1 MERHCTAAM
10 RCHEPVVSLA
20 RTRRSTT
27 TQEVIVTTTTSSVA
41 ASGTADD
48 GRTAGNPATDPAGP
62 TGRLVTWLAA
72 TTLSDIPERV
82 RERAKYLLLDGVGCA
97 LVGAQL
103 PVSRVGVEGVLAFDP
118 AGSGVLVG
126 WGERTTS
133 PQSAAMLNSSFI
145 QGFELDDFH
154 PEAPLHSNSLVLP
167 AMLAAAPHV
176 GPVSGG
182 RLLLGAILGYETGPR
197 VGLAL
202 GGLDMLSR
210 GWHSGVVF
218 GPLAAAASVGC
229 LYGLD
234 AAAFEDALGIGA
246 TQSGGL
252 MSAQFESMVKR
263 MQHGFASRDG
273 LVAAAL
279 AASGYVGIKRVFE
292 REYGGWLSTFGQGHK
307 TYPEQIYAGLG
318 STWQTERIEIKPYS
332 AMGLLHAAI
341 DAALKLRPEVSVSE
355 IERIDIDMPEA
366 AYGHGGWKAVRPL
379 EAIGAQMNVS
389 YAVAVALLD
398 GDVLIE
404 QFTAK
409 RINSDDVWNLIDR
422 THTHHQSAYDQ
433 LPVDERLTTQV
444 RITLTDGST
453 HAATVAHPKGNGSN
467 ALTNPQ
473 IGEKYRKLTNHTIS
487 PDRQTAIENAVLNLD
502 TLDDVRQLVALLTP
516 AVHSP
521 LD

>member
-1 MERHCTAAM
+1 MRTTA
-10 RCHEPVVSLA
+10 
-20 RTRRSTT
+20 
-27 TQEVIVTTTTSSVA
+27 TSSVTSSDA
-41 ASGTADD
+41 ADA
-48 GRTAGNPATDPAGP
+48 GRAATDPAGP
-62 TGRLVTWLAA
+62 TGRLATWLSA
-72 TTLSDIPERV
+72 TTLTDVPASV

-103 PVSRVGVEGVLAFDP
+103 PVSRIGVEGVLAFDP
-118 AGSGVLVG
+118 AGSGALVG

-167 AMLAAAPHV
+167 AMLAAASHV
-176 GPVSGG
+176 GSVSGE

-234 AAAFEDALGIGA
+234 AARFEDALGIAA

-252 MSAQFESMVKR
+252 MSAMYESMVKR

-292 REYGGWLSTFGQGHK
+292 REYGGWLSTFGEGHR

-318 STWQTERIEIKPYS
+318 TVWQTERITIKAYS

-341 DAALKLRPEVSVSE
+341 DAALKLRSEVSVSE
-355 IERIDIDMPEA
+355 IERIDIDMAEA
-366 AYGHGGWKAVRPL
+366 AYSHGGWKAERPL
-379 EAIGAQMNVS
+379 EVIGAQMNVS

-398 GDVLIE
+398 GDVLVE
-404 QFTAK
+404 QFSTK
-409 RINSDDVWNLIDR
+409 RINSDDVWNLINR
-422 THTHHQSAYDQ
+422 TQTHHQSAYDQ

-444 RITLTDGST
+444 RITLSDGST
-453 HAATVAHPKGNGSN
+453 HAATVAHPRGNGSN
-467 ALTNPQ
+467 ALTNPE
-473 IGEKYRKLTNHTIS
+473 ISEKYRKLTNRVIA
-487 PDRQTAIENAVLNLD
+487 PERQSAIEDAVLNLD
-502 TLDDVRQLVALLTP
+502 TVDDIGQLTALLTP
-516 AVHSP
+516 AVKSA

>member
-1 MERHCTAAM
+1 M
-10 RCHEPVVSLA
+10 
-20 RTRRSTT
+20 STT
-27 TQEVIVTTTTSSVA
+27 VTDTRVTTSDA
-41 ASGTADD
+41 ADADRETA
-48 GRTAGNPATDPAGP
+48 RAATDPGGP
-62 TGRLVTWLAA
+62 TGRLATWLAA
-72 TTLSDIPERV
+72 TTLSDVPSSV
-82 RERAKYLLLDGVGCA
+82 QERAKYLLLDGVGCA

-103 PVSRVGVEGVLAFDP
+103 QVSRIGVEGVLAFDP

-167 AMLAAAPHV
+167 AMLAAAPNV
-176 GPVSGG
+176 GGVSGE

-234 AAAFEDALGIGA
+234 AAGFEDALGIGA

-252 MSAQFESMVKR
+252 MSAMYESMVKR

-279 AASGYVGIKRVFE
+279 AASGYVGIKCVFE
-292 REYGGWLSTFGQGHK
+292 REYGGWLSTFGEGHK

-318 STWQTERIEIKPYS
+318 TVWELERITVKPYS

-341 DAALKLRPEVSVSE
+341 DAALKLRPEVSLSE
-355 IERIDIDMPEA
+355 IERIDIDMAEA
-366 AYGHGGWKAVRPL
+366 AYSHGGWKAERPI
-379 EAIGAQMNVS
+379 EAIGAQMNVA

-404 QFTAK
+404 QFSAK
-409 RINSDDVWNLIDR
+409 RINSDDVWNLINR
-422 THTHHQSAYDQ
+422 TQTHHESAYDQ
-433 LPVDERLTTQV
+433 LPVDEKLTTQV

-467 ALTNPQ
+467 ALTNPE
-473 IGEKYRKLTNHTIS
+473 IREKYRKLTNPVIS
-487 PDRQTAIENAVLNLD
+487 PDRQAAIEDAVLNLD
-502 TLDDVRQLVALLTP
+502 TVDDIGQLTALLTP
-516 AVHSP
+516 AVKSA

>member
-1 MERHCTAAM
+1 M
-10 RCHEPVVSLA
+10 
-20 RTRRSTT
+20 STT
-27 TQEVIVTTTTSSVA
+27 ATSSVTSSDA
-41 ASGTADD
+41 ADA
-48 GRTAGNPATDPAGP
+48 GRAATDPAGP
-62 TGRLVTWLAA
+62 TGRLATWLSA
-72 TTLSDIPERV
+72 TTLTDVPAGV
-82 RERAKYLLLDGVGCA
+82 QERAKYLLLDGVGCA

-103 PVSRVGVEGVLAFDP
+103 PVSRIGVEGVLAFDP
-118 AGSGVLVG
+118 AGSGALVG

-167 AMLAAAPHV
+167 AMLAATSHV
-176 GPVSGG
+176 GSVSGE

-234 AAAFEDALGIGA
+234 AARFEDALGIAA

-252 MSAQFESMVKR
+252 MSAMYESMVKR

-292 REYGGWLSTFGQGHK
+292 REYGGWLSTFGEGHQ

-318 STWQTERIEIKPYS
+318 TVWQTERITIKPYS

-341 DAALKLRPEVSVSE
+341 DAALKLRTEVSVSD
-355 IERIDIDMPEA
+355 IERIDIDMAEA
-366 AYGHGGWKAVRPL
+366 AYSHGGWKAERPL
-379 EAIGAQMNVS
+379 EVIGAQMNVS

-398 GDVLIE
+398 GDVLVD

-409 RINSDDVWNLIDR
+409 RINSDDVWNLINR
-422 THTHHQSAYDQ
+422 TQTHHQSAYDK

-444 RITLTDGST
+444 RITLSDGST
-453 HAATVAHPKGNGSN
+453 HTATVAHPRGNGSN
-467 ALTNPQ
+467 ALTNPE
-473 IGEKYRKLTNHTIS
+473 IREKYRKLTKRAIT

-502 TLDDVRQLVALLTP
+502 TVDDVSQLMDLLTP
-516 AVHSP
+516 VVHSP
-521 LD
+521 LA

>member
-1 MERHCTAAM
+1 METGR
-10 RCHEPVVSLA
+10 
-20 RTRRSTT
+20 
-27 TQEVIVTTTTSSVA
+27 A
-41 ASGTADD
+41 AS
-48 GRTAGNPATDPAGP
+48 DPTGP
-62 TGRLVTWLAA
+62 TGRLATWLAV
-72 TTLSDIPERV
+72 TTLSDVPAGV
-82 RERAKYLLLDGVGCA
+82 QERAKHLLLDGVGCA

-103 PVSRVGVEGVLAFDP
+103 PVSRIGVEGVSAFDP
-118 AGSGVLVG
+118 AGPAALIG

-133 PQSAAMLNSSFI
+133 PQSAAMVNSSFI

-176 GPVSGG
+176 GHVSGEQ
-182 RLLLGAILGYETGPR
+182 LLLGAILGYETGPR

-218 GPLAAAASVGC
+218 GPLAAAASVGS

-279 AASGYVGIKRVFE
+279 AAAGYVGIKRVFE
-292 REYGGWLSTFGQGHK
+292 RKYGGWLSTFGQGHD

-318 STWQTERIEIKPYS
+318 TVWHTERIVIKPYA
-332 AMGLLHAAI
+332 AMGLLHPGI
-341 DAALKLRPEVSVSE
+341 DAALQLRAELNVSE
-355 IERIDIDMPEA
+355 IKQIDIDMPEA
-366 AYGHGGWKAVRPL
+366 AYGHGGWKAERPL
-379 EAIGAQMNVS
+379 QAIGAQMNVA

-398 GDVLIE
+398 GEVLID
-404 QFTAK
+404 QFSEK

-422 THTHHQSAYDQ
+422 TQTHHQRAYDK
-433 LPVDERLTTQV
+433 LPIDERLTTQV
-444 RITLTDGST
+444 RVTLRDGST
-453 HAATVAHPKGNGSN
+453 HAATVAHPRGNGKN
-467 ALTNPQ
+467 ALPNPE
-473 IGEKYRKLTNHTIS
+473 IREKYRELTKDVIAA
-487 PDRQTAIENAVLNLD
+487 DRQAAIENAVLNLD
-502 TLDDVRQLVALLTP
+502 AVNDVSQLVALLTP
-516 AVHSP
+516 PVRSP